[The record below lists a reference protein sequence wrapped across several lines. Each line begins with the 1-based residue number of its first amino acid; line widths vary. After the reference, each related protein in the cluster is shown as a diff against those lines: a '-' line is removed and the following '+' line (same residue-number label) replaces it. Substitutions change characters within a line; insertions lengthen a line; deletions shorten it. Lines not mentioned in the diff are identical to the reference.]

1 MFSLNGNSSSLT
13 EVASVAPGR
22 TKLMAVVYNVGRE
35 DLIISTDQPTF
46 VLHAYKINDLESI
59 PSTETTVLGDW
70 SALCTWKADSGDQCF
85 FLFGKKQAKQFL
97 IRRRRAF
104 EIVEIQ
110 TFPVPFE
117 ASSCA
122 VSLSAGRMYI
132 GADDDS
138 NVYLFELA
146 ESTANPMM
154 NVVGGVNDGVT
165 GLAIYVGAEQDYL
178 LVAETDV
185 IAVYTRYLELL
196 GTMELSGA
204 QEIEI

>member
-1 MFSLNGNSSSLT
+1 
-13 EVASVAPGR
+13 
-22 TKLMAVVYNVGRE
+22 
-35 DLIISTDQPTF
+35 
-46 VLHAYKINDLESI
+46 
-59 PSTETTVLGDW
+59 
-70 SALCTWKADSGDQCF
+70 
-85 FLFGKKQAKQFL
+85 
-97 IRRRRAF
+97 
-104 EIVEIQ
+104 
-110 TFPVPFE
+110 
-117 ASSCA
+117 
-122 VSLSAGRMYI
+122 MYI